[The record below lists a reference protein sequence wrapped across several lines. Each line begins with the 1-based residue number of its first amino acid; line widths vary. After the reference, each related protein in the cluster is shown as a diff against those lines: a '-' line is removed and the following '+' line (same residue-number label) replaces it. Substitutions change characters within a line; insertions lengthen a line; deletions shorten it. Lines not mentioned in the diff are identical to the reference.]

1 MTGGQTPC
9 HKNQGAAPCQI
20 SASTSAIVGI
30 EGAAP
35 TRVTAIE
42 EAFAAVRS
50 AVCISAPSVSFLM
63 KKPVNVS
70 PAAVVS
76 TALTGKMSW
85 NTFSVPS

>member
-1 MTGGQTPC
+1 MLSYPADDD
-9 HKNQGAAPCQI
+9 NDF
-20 SASTSAIVGI
+20 STSSIVGI

-50 AVCISAPSVSFLM
+50 AVWMSAPSDSFRM
-63 KKPVNVS
+63 KKPVKVS

-76 TALTGKMSW
+76 TAFTGKMSW
-85 NTFSVPS
+85 NTFSFPS